1 MERQLWFKGQM
12 HTVIVGTILLV
23 GLALWVAA
31 GGHLR
36 KLYRVSREQLR
47 HIPGSDQGC

>member
-1 MERQLWFKGQM
+1 MQRQLWFREQM
-12 HTVIVGTILLV
+12 HTVIVGTILVV

-36 KLYRVSREQLR
+36 KLYRASREQLR
-47 HIPGSDQGC
+47 DIPGADQGR